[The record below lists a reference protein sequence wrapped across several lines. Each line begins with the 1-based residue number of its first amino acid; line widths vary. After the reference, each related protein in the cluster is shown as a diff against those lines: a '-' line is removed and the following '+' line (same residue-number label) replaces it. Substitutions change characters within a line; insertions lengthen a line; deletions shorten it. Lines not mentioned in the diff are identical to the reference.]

1 MMINSPAPRTSADR
15 LCGRWAVS
23 VPTFVTS
30 LVVTAVSMS
39 GEMIAMGA
47 RDGSIAA
54 LAVLIVFM
62 LNGGVDLLLHLTR
75 WSQRAHVPIP
85 VGEVL
90 VRLYLSGLSVAGA
103 LMFADAVFG
112 ADHPA
117 SNVVGLLV
125 YPLLAVWVG
134 TGIIIYL
141 DVMSQARELRAVAV
155 SARSRSVDVTAR
167 SAAAIAELRERIG
180 GLVSPQLE
188 RLRNTAADGSPTSM
202 SAALRGV
209 AEVTARSTGRHLW
222 SSADSGDL
230 GRIAFGEIVRG
241 SFLRPEF
248 RPVPIIGVAVLVP
261 VAELAGDLRW
271 QQGAIAA
278 LAAVLIVVE
287 CRVANRLID
296 RYSALTVFVVMGVVA
311 LFSSQA
317 LIAERVGRQWDL
329 TGAETGPI
337 AMVVMTLVLVGVTSS
352 IGSYRHLDDRRA
364 AALAAA
370 ISTERLDTAAQAHAV
385 SLETRR
391 LASLL
396 HGRLQTRLLGCA
408 MALEFA
414 DGDADAVGAALE
426 RTRSILD
433 EGWDLD
439 GQAEGERTVDDIA
452 AMWSGLAAVRVVCD
466 DDAARRDATVVEVVE
481 ELVLNA
487 VRHGRARTV
496 SVSVVTGDE
505 VVTVVVIDDGV
516 GLDGRPGMGSSV
528 LESAGVV
535 TRELSSRGS
544 SVSVSMQR

>member
-1 MMINSPAPRTSADR
+1 
-15 LCGRWAVS
+15 
-23 VPTFVTS
+23 
-30 LVVTAVSMS
+30 
-39 GEMIAMGA
+39 MGA

-54 LAVLIVFM
+54 LAVLVVFI
-62 LNGGVDLLLHLTR
+62 LNGCVDLVLHLTR
-75 WSQRAHVPIP
+75 WSQRADVPIP

-90 VRLYLSGLSVAGA
+90 VRLYTSGLSVAGA
-103 LMFADAVFG
+103 LLFVDAVFG

-117 SNVVGLLV
+117 SNVAGLLV

-134 TGIIIYL
+134 AGIIIYL
-141 DVMSQARELRAVAV
+141 DVMSQARELRAMAV

-167 SAAAIAELRERIG
+167 SAAAIAALRERIG

-188 RLRNTAADGSPTSM
+188 RLGNLAAGGSSTSM

-209 AEVTARSTGRHLW
+209 AEATAQSTGRHLW
-222 SSADSGDL
+222 SSSDPQDL
-230 GRIAFGEIVRG
+230 GRIGFGEILRG
-241 SFLRPEF
+241 SLLRPEF
-248 RPVPIIGVAVLVP
+248 RPMPIIGVAVLVP
-261 VAELAGDLRW
+261 ATELASDLRW
-271 QQGAIAA
+271 EQGLIAA
-278 LAAVLIVVE
+278 LAAVLVVVE
-287 CRVANRLID
+287 CRIANRLID
-296 RYSALTVFVVMGVVA
+296 RYSALSVFVVVGVVA
-311 LFSSQA
+311 VFSSQA

-337 AMVVMTLVLVGVTSS
+337 ATVVMTLVLVGVTSS

-385 SLETRR
+385 SVETRR

-414 DGDADAVGAALE
+414 DGDAEAVEAALE

-433 EGWDLD
+433 EGWDPG
-439 GQAEGERTVDDIA
+439 GQAEGERTVDDVA
-452 AMWSGLAAVRVVCD
+452 AMWSGLAAVRIDVKTDRDVVAD
-466 DDAARRDATVVEVVE
+466 SRVVEVVE

-496 SVSVVTGDE
+496 EVRVSDE
-505 VVTVVVIDDGV
+505 GEHIVIRAVDDGH
-516 GLDGRPGMGSSV
+516 GGDGRSGLGSQVLASVGVVDRVLGASGSSV
-528 LESAGVV
+528 TVRLDID
-535 TRELSSRGS
+535 
-544 SVSVSMQR
+544 